1 MRDLRATLG
10 PRAARGRRGERWFQR
25 LHGRHVR
32 GGAGHD
38 GHNFV
43 TCNVRI
49 CEIAGRSGE
58 WYGFADT
65 GVNLMFAVGIPGT
78 AWVQRCG
85 AWAAGGPRASGGMTY
100 AGIGFQLA
108 EGATY
113 DLSVYTG
120 SHGDARNQQPRVV
133 HGEDRERRLLRRLAS
148 ATTGSQTRSLAFST
162 LTPNAGTVGTLDKS
176 QITEFQFTAEF
187 PSTFGFA
194 IHQVSLY

>member
-1 MRDLRATLG
+1 MVD
-10 PRAARGRRGERWFQR
+10 
-25 LHGRHVR
+25 
-32 GGAGHD
+32 
-38 GHNFV
+38 NFV
-43 TCNVRI
+43 TCDVRI
-49 CEIAGRSGE
+49 CNIAGRGGE

-65 GVNLMFAVGIPGT
+65 GVNLMFGVGIPGT

-85 AWAAGGPRASGGMTY
+85 AWATGGPRATGGGMTY

-108 EGATY
+108 GGATY
-113 DLSVYTG
+113 DLSPYSGVMVALETN
-120 SHGDARNQQPRVV
+120 SRVWFTV
-133 HGEDRERRLLRRLAS
+133 KTASGGYFGGWLA

-162 LTPNAGTVGTLDKS
+162 LTPNTGTVGTLDES